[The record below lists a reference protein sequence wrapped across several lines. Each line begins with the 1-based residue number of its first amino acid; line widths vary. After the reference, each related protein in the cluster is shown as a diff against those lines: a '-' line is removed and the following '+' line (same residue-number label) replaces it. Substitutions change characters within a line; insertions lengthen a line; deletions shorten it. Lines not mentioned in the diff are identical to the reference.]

1 MRNHGAKDALI
12 AKRRWNKTETV
23 EHEDIARRK
32 RLDAIHRK
40 LRQGVAEALK
50 EKDQ

>member
-12 AKRRWNKTETV
+12 AKR
-23 EHEDIARRK
+23 RRK